1 MHSKIK
7 GNIGQ
12 FAIAK
17 ELSKN
22 GYSIFTEEG
31 DISKIDIIAEKDS
44 KLIRIQCK
52 AITEINGKITVK
64 FSKSGP
70 NYHFTYTSDMFD
82 YFGIYDLT
90 NDKCYFVP
98 STLID
103 EKNCSIDL
111 RIRPTKNNQNDLIN
125 HAHDFSYE
133 KIFNNN

>member
-31 DISKIDIIAEKDS
+31 DISKIDIIAEKNS

-52 AITEINGKITVK
+52 AVTETNGKISVP

-90 NDKCYFVP
+90 NDKCYFIP
-98 STLID
+98 SVLID
-103 EKNCSIDL
+103 EKNNIVL
-111 RIRPTKNNQNDLIN
+111 RTRPTKNNQNDFVN
-125 HAHDFSYE
+125 YADNFSFE